1 MTVTVFLFARA
12 RELAGGSRLTVQLP
26 TGATVADLRSQLA
39 QQVPALAELLSR
51 SAVGINGEFTDY
63 QTPIPENAEIALLP
77 PVSGG

>member
-12 RELAGGSRLTVQLP
+12 RELASASSLVVQLP
-26 TGATVADLRSQLA
+26 TEATVASLRTQLA

-51 SAVGINGEFTDY
+51 SAVGINGEFAEMETA
-63 QTPIPENAEIALLP
+63 IPENAEIALLP